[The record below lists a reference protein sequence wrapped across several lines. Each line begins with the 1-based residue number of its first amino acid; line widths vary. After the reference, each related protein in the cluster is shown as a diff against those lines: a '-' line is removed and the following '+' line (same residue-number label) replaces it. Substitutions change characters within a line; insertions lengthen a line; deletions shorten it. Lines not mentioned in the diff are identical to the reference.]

1 MSRYA
6 GSRLALAVPESS
18 RRLPVSSPLT
28 MLRYWLGFNK
38 IPGIGAKRLRS
49 LIETF
54 GDVEAAWQA
63 SPQAL
68 AAAGLER
75 RALDNLLRLRREL
88 DLEAELERVHRAGLS
103 ILTWD
108 DPAYP
113 VNLRRIEA
121 PPPVLFMRGTL
132 IPQDEWAVAIVGTRR
147 ATTYGKECARRLAT
161 DLAAAGVTV
170 VSGLARGI
178 DGIAHEAT
186 LAVGGRTLAVLGNG
200 LDQIYP
206 PEHRR
211 LAEQIAQQGALLSEQ
226 PLGMAPEAR
235 NFPARNRI
243 ISGLS
248 LGVIVVEGDWSSGAV
263 ITARQALEQ
272 GREVFAVP
280 GSIFSPMSHGPNR
293 LIQEG
298 ATAVLAAN
306 DVLEALNLTRAVEQ
320 GQARQLLPTEP
331 VEVQLFALLSD
342 EPQHVDELGRAA
354 GLPIGE
360 VTSTLALME
369 LKGLVR
375 QVGGMQYVL
384 AREPGPVY
392 RIE

>member
-1 MSRYA
+1 
-6 GSRLALAVPESS
+6 
-18 RRLPVSSPLT
+18 
-28 MLRYWLGFNK
+28 MLQYWLGFNK
-38 IPGIGAKRLRS
+38 VPGIGAKRLRS
-49 LIETF
+49 LIATF
-54 GDVEAAWQA
+54 GNVEAAWQA
-63 SPQAL
+63 SPQDL
-68 AAAGLER
+68 AAAGLDR
-75 RALDNLLRLRREL
+75 RVLDNLLRLRRTL
-88 DLEAELERVHRAGLS
+88 DLEAELERVRQAGLS
-103 ILTWD
+103 VLTWE

-113 VNLRRIEA
+113 ANLRRIDA
-121 PPPVLFMRGTL
+121 PPPLLFVRGTL

-147 ATTYGKECARRLAT
+147 ATTYGRECARRLAT

-211 LAEQIAQQGALLSEQ
+211 LAAQIAQQGALLSEQ

-243 ISGLS
+243 ISGIS
-248 LGVIVVEGDWSSGAV
+248 LGVIVVEGDWSSGAI

-280 GSIFSPMSHGPNR
+280 GSILSPSSSGPNR

-298 ATAVLAAN
+298 ATAVLSAN
-306 DVLEALNLTRAVEQ
+306 DVLEALNLTRAVQQ
-320 GQARQLLPTEP
+320 GQVRQLLPTEP
-331 VEVQLFALLSD
+331 VERQLFALLSD

-354 GLPIGE
+354 GLPIAE

-384 AREPGPVY
+384 AREAGPVY

>member
-1 MSRYA
+1 M
-6 GSRLALAVPESS
+6 LAAAPCVVRQGDRFSLL
-18 RRLPVSSPLT
+18 RRHTS
-28 MLRYWLGFNK
+28 MLQYWLGFNK
-38 IPGIGAKRLRS
+38 VPGIGARRLRS
-49 LIETF
+49 LIDTF
-54 GDVEAAWQA
+54 GHVEAAWHA

-68 AAAGLER
+68 AAAGLDR
-75 RALDNLLRLRREL
+75 RALDNLLQLRRTL
-88 DLEAELERVHRAGLS
+88 DLEAELERVRRAGLTV
-103 ILTWD
+103 LTWD
-108 DPAYP
+108 DAAYP
-113 VNLRRIEA
+113 ANLRRIDT
-121 PPPVLFMRGTL
+121 PPPVLFVRGTL
-132 IPQDEWAVAIVGTRR
+132 VPQDEWAVAIVGTRR

-161 DLAAAGVTV
+161 DLAAAGVTI

-206 PEHRR
+206 PEHRQ
-211 LAEQIAQQGALLSEQ
+211 LAAAIAQQGALISEQ
-226 PLGMAPEAR
+226 PLGAAPEAR

-248 LGVIVVEGDWSSGAV
+248 LGVLVVEGDWSSGAI

-280 GSIFSPMSHGPNR
+280 GSIFSPNSNGPNR

-298 ATAVLAAN
+298 ATAVLTAN
-306 DVLEALNLTRAVEQ
+306 DVLEALNLTRAAQQ
-320 GQARQLLPTEP
+320 GRVRQLLPTEP
-331 VEVQLFALLSD
+331 VEMQLFALLSD
-342 EPQHVDELGRAA
+342 EPHHVDELSRAA

-384 AREPGPVY
+384 ARETGPMY